1 MTNQTARNLT
11 RFSRML
17 WVAILLLGASLVSAL
32 IDNIGP
38 CDVTVITEGN
48 FSLEQ
53 FSTENNGI
61 WTYVKVPSTESTEYL
76 ESMIYTITPTECYG
90 QYHVIMY
97 YKNYGD
103 QEYKLFTD
111 EDAFDST
118 NGHVTSITRG
128 EPRIVL
134 RVYFLKYVPGIY
146 IYYYICSDEGG
157 EKKVDYRYVMA
168 HGPLSD
174 DDKSDIQCLEEQF
187 QFSGVLKDI

>member
-1 MTNQTARNLT
+1 MNLIKNLYVISIYEEVW
-11 RFSRML
+11 FSRML

-90 QYHVIMY
+90 QYHVIIY

-118 NGHVTSITRG
+118 NGHITSITRG
-128 EPRIVL
+128 E
-134 RVYFLKYVPGIY
+134 KN
-146 IYYYICSDEGG
+146 
-157 EKKVDYRYVMA
+157 VDYRYVMA